1 MRIKL
6 LTTGLIIIGALIIF
20 NSETIVFS
28 WIESLIGIEA
38 IVGNGNVVYLEDGG
52 YVYTNPG
59 AMIFWIVSVSLVR
72 IILIVWGMVLYI
84 KPFTPQKNINGT
96 KTRHKKRG
104 KNARLKTR

>member
-59 AMIFWIVSVSLVR
+59 AMICWIGSVSLVG
-72 IILIVWGMVLYI
+72 IILIVWGIVLYI
-84 KPFTPQKNINGT
+84 KRFTPQKNINGT